1 MEKIKIAAIQMSTVA
16 DKMENV
22 RTVKTYL
29 EKIKDENPDFV
40 ILPEMFCCP
49 YQTENFPIYAE
60 KEGGPVWQQL
70 SGYAKQYG
78 IYLIGGSMPEKD
90 AEGNVYNTSYIF
102 DREGKQIGKHR
113 KVHLF
118 DIDVKGGQTFKE
130 SDTLTAGDSDTVFDT
145 EFGKMG
151 VMLCFDI
158 RFPELSRMMVNDG
171 AKVIFVPAAFNMT
184 TGPAHWELSF
194 RTRALDN
201 QIYMVGCAPARDVSA
216 GYISWGH
223 SIVTDPWGRV
233 TDMLDEKKGILLAE
247 LDMDYEEQVREELPL
262 LKSRR
267 KDIYQ
272 LSQNLFNSGNSTE
285 SSPVL

>member
-145 EFGKMG
+145 EFGKIG

-233 TDMLDEKKGILLAE
+233 IDMLDEKKGILLAE

-272 LSQNLFNSGNSTE
+272 LSQNLFNSENSTE

>member
-145 EFGKMG
+145 EFGKIG

-216 GYISWGH
+216 GYISWGY

-233 TDMLDEKKGILLAE
+233 TGMLDENEGILLAE

-272 LSQNLFNSGNSTE
+272 LAKNLINSGNSTE

>member
-78 IYLIGGSMPEKD
+78 AYLIGGSMPEKD

-145 EFGKMG
+145 EFGKIG

-233 TDMLDEKKGILLAE
+233 IDMLDEKKGILLAE

>member
-22 RTVKTYL
+22 RTVKAYL

-70 SGYAKQYG
+70 SGDAKQYG

-118 DIDVKGGQTFKE
+118 DIDIKGGQTFKE

-145 EFGKMG
+145 EFGKIG

-233 TDMLDEKKGILLAE
+233 IDMLDEKKGILLAE

>member
-22 RTVKTYL
+22 RTVKAYL

-145 EFGKMG
+145 EFGKIG

-233 TDMLDEKKGILLAE
+233 IDMLDEKKGILLAE

-267 KDIYQ
+267 KDMYK
-272 LSQNLFNSGNSTE
+272 LEKLCK
-285 SSPVL
+285 

>member
-1 MEKIKIAAIQMSTVA
+1 
-16 DKMENV
+16 
-22 RTVKTYL
+22 
-29 EKIKDENPDFV
+29 
-40 ILPEMFCCP
+40 
-49 YQTENFPIYAE
+49 
-60 KEGGPVWQQL
+60 
-70 SGYAKQYG
+70 
-78 IYLIGGSMPEKD
+78 
-90 AEGNVYNTSYIF
+90 
-102 DREGKQIGKHR
+102 
-113 KVHLF
+113 
-118 DIDVKGGQTFKE
+118 
-130 SDTLTAGDSDTVFDT
+130 
-145 EFGKMG
+145 
-151 VMLCFDI
+151 MLCFDI

-184 TGPAHWELSF
+184 TAPAHWELSF

>member
-22 RTVKTYL
+22 RTVKAYL

-70 SGYAKQYG
+70 SGDAKQYG
-78 IYLIGGSMPEKD
+78 VYLIGGSMPEKD
-90 AEGNVYNTSYIF
+90 AEENVYNTSYIF

-118 DIDVKGGQTFKE
+118 DIDIKGGQTFKE

-171 AKVIFVPAAFNMT
+171 ARIVFVPAAFNMT

-233 TDMLDEKKGILLAE
+233 IDMLDEKKGILLAE

-267 KDIYQ
+267 KDMYK
-272 LSQNLFNSGNSTE
+272 LEKLCK
-285 SSPVL
+285 

>member
-1 MEKIKIAAIQMSTVA
+1 MEKIKIAAIQMPTVA

-22 RTVKTYL
+22 RTVKAYL
-29 EKIKDENPDFV
+29 EKIKVEKPDSV

-60 KEGGPVWQQL
+60 EEGGPIWQQL
-70 SGYAKQYG
+70 SAYAKQYG
-78 IYLIGGSMPEKD
+78 VYLIGGSMPEKD
-90 AEGNVYNTSYIF
+90 AEGNVYNTCYVF

-171 AKVIFVPAAFNMT
+171 ARIVFVPAAFNMT

-233 TDMLDEKKGILLAE
+233 TGMLDENEGILLAE

-272 LSQNLFNSGNSTE
+272 LAKNLINSGNSTE

>member
-1 MEKIKIAAIQMSTVA
+1 MYMSKKVKEGQKMAKIKVAAIQMPTVT
-16 DKMENV
+16 DKMQNV
-22 RTVKTYL
+22 RTAGIYL
-29 EKIKDENPDFV
+29 EKIKDEKSDFV

-49 YQTENFPIYAE
+49 YQTQNFPVYAE
-60 KEGGPVWQQL
+60 EEGGPVWQQL
-70 SGYAKQYG
+70 SEYAKQYG

-90 AEGNVYNTSYIF
+90 AEGKVYNTSYIF
-102 DREGKQIGKHR
+102 DRQGKQIGKHR

-118 DIDVKGGQTFKE
+118 DIDVTGGQTFKE
-130 SDTLTAGDSDTVFDT
+130 SDTLTAGDHDTVFDT
-145 EFGKMG
+145 EFGRMG

-158 RFPELSRMMVNDG
+158 RFPELARMMVNDG
-171 AKVIFVPAAFNMT
+171 AKAIFVPAAFNMT

-201 QIYMVGCAPARDVSA
+201 QIYMIGCAPMRDESA

-233 TDMLDEKKGILLAE
+233 IDMLNEKEGVLLTE
-247 LDMDYEEQVREELPL
+247 LDLDYEEQVREELPL

-267 KDIYQ
+267 KDMYR
-272 LSQNLFNSGNSTE
+272 LEKLCK
-285 SSPVL
+285 

>member
-22 RTVKTYL
+22 RTVKAYL

-70 SGYAKQYG
+70 SAYAKQYG
-78 IYLIGGSMPEKD
+78 VYLIGGSMPEKD
-90 AEGNVYNTSYIF
+90 AEGNVYNTCYVF

-118 DIDVKGGQTFKE
+118 DIDIKGGQTFKE

-171 AKVIFVPAAFNMT
+171 ARIVFVPAAFNMT

-201 QIYMVGCAPARDVSA
+201 QIYMVGCAPARDVSV

-233 TDMLDEKKGILLAE
+233 TGMLDENEGILLAE

-272 LSQNLFNSGNSTE
+272 LAKNLINSGNSTE

>member
-1 MEKIKIAAIQMSTVA
+1 MEKIKIAAIQMPTVA

-40 ILPEMFCCP
+40 SLPEMFCCP

-145 EFGKMG
+145 EFGKIG

-171 AKVIFVPAAFNMT
+171 ARIVFVPAAFNMT

-233 TDMLDEKKGILLAE
+233 IDMLDEKKGILLAE

-272 LSQNLFNSGNSTE
+272 LSQNLFNSGNRTE

>member
-49 YQTENFPIYAE
+49 YQPENFPIYAE

-118 DIDVKGGQTFKE
+118 DIDIKGGQTFKE

-145 EFGKMG
+145 EFGKIG

-184 TGPAHWELSF
+184 TGPAHWKLSF

-233 TDMLDEKKGILLAE
+233 IDMLDEKKGILLAE

>member
-49 YQTENFPIYAE
+49 YQTENFPIYVE

-70 SGYAKQYG
+70 SGDAKQYG

-145 EFGKMG
+145 EFGKIG

-233 TDMLDEKKGILLAE
+233 TGMLDENEGILLAE

>member
-22 RTVKTYL
+22 RTVKAYL

-145 EFGKMG
+145 EFGKIG

-233 TDMLDEKKGILLAE
+233 IDMLDEKKGILLAE

-267 KDIYQ
+267 KDISQ

>member
-145 EFGKMG
+145 EFGKIG

-171 AKVIFVPAAFNMT
+171 VKVIFVPAAFNMT

-233 TDMLDEKKGILLAE
+233 TGMLDENEGILLAE

-272 LSQNLFNSGNSTE
+272 LSQNLFNSGSSTE

>member
-22 RTVKTYL
+22 RTVKAYL

-145 EFGKMG
+145 EFGKIG

-171 AKVIFVPAAFNMT
+171 VKVIFVPAAFNMT

-201 QIYMVGCAPARDVSA
+201 QIYMVGCAPARDVTA

-233 TDMLDEKKGILLAE
+233 TGMLDENEGILLAE
-247 LDMDYEEQVREELPL
+247 LDMDYEEHVREELPL

-272 LSQNLFNSGNSTE
+272 LAKNLINSGNSTE

>member
-16 DKMENV
+16 DKMEDV

-90 AEGNVYNTSYIF
+90 VEGNVYNTSYIF

-130 SDTLTAGDSDTVFDT
+130 SDMLTAGDSDTVFDT
-145 EFGKMG
+145 EFGKIG

-233 TDMLDEKKGILLAE
+233 TGMLDENEGILLAE

-267 KDIYQ
+267 KDMYK
-272 LSQNLFNSGNSTE
+272 LEKLCK
-285 SSPVL
+285 

>member
-145 EFGKMG
+145 EFGKIG

-233 TDMLDEKKGILLAE
+233 IDMLDEKKGILLAE

>member
-1 MEKIKIAAIQMSTVA
+1 MDKIKIAAIQMSTVA

-22 RTVKTYL
+22 RTVKAYL

-145 EFGKMG
+145 EFGKIG

-233 TDMLDEKKGILLAE
+233 TGMLDENEGILLAE

-267 KDIYQ
+267 KDMYK
-272 LSQNLFNSGNSTE
+272 LEKLCK
-285 SSPVL
+285 